1 MEEIWMYIE
10 SYGKLYKISNF
21 GRVWSTRMDR
31 EMIPGID
38 GGGYKYVNLCDG
50 GVKPYKVHRL
60 VALHFIPLIEGKEI
74 VNHIDENRQN
84 NKVDNLEWCTQKE
97 NANHGMAR
105 QRLSKSKINS
115 EKSKAVIEKKKK
127 KIIGIEIK
135 TGKEVRFNSIADA
148 SRNGFN
154 RSAISRCINKH
165 WNHHKDYKWFEDK
178 EHNKKVLNE
187 IKEC

>member
-97 NANHGMAR
+97 KCESWYG
-105 QRLSKSKINS
+105 
-115 EKSKAVIEKKKK
+115 
-127 KIIGIEIK
+127 
-135 TGKEVRFNSIADA
+135 
-148 SRNGFN
+148 
-154 RSAISRCINKH
+154 
-165 WNHHKDYKWFEDK
+165 
-178 EHNKKVLNE
+178 
-187 IKEC
+187 